1 MDLAIQSNGGQL
13 SKAELVSALSYAL
26 DLTEGQPEGH
36 GIRCCWIGMNV
47 GQELGLSDAEM
58 SDLYYTLLL
67 KDIGC
72 SSNAARICQLFLT
85 DDIAF
90 KRDIKIVDD
99 SLPQVLRFVLKHTG
113 LKANLAERFRTMVIA
128 LAQGEKVG
136 RELIE
141 TRCHRGA
148 DIVRQMRFS
157 EAVATGILHLDEHWD
172 GKGQPRGLTGTGIS
186 LFGRIALLT
195 QVVDVFHTSA
205 DADFALKEVEKR
217 SGRWFDPDLVAAFG
231 TVAARKSFWSTLA
244 SPRLDATVVAL
255 APRQDTEFV
264 DEEFLDSVAEAF
276 AQVVDSKSPFTH
288 GHSERVALFTDL
300 IAVELGLD
308 AEHRR
313 YLKRVALL
321 HDIGKLSV
329 SNQVLDKPGKL
340 DDEEWVA
347 IKRHPAFSEE
357 ILARVSVFQDLARIA
372 GAHHER
378 LDGNG
383 YPRGVKGEEICFDTR
398 ILTTADIFD
407 AMTADRPYRKAMPVS
422 KALDIMRADV
432 GTAIDARCFQALETV
447 MASFEGAIGG
457 PQPD

>member
-1 MDLAIQSNGGQL
+1 MDVAIQSNGDRL

-36 GIRCCWIGMNV
+36 SVRCCWIGMNV
-47 GQELGLSDAEM
+47 GRELGLSDGEM

-99 SLPQVLRFVLKHTG
+99 SLPQMLRFVLKHTG

-157 EAVATGILHLDEHWD
+157 EAVAGGILDLDEHWD
-172 GKGQPRGLTGTGIS
+172 GNGQPQRLSGTAIS
-186 LFGRIALLT
+186 LFGRIALLA
-195 QVVDVFHTSA
+195 QVVDVFRTSA
-205 DADFALKEVEKR
+205 DANFAVREVEKR
-217 SGRWFDPDLVAAFG
+217 SGRWFDPELVAAFG
-231 TVAARKSFWSTLA
+231 KVAVRKNFWSTLA
-244 SPRLDATVVAL
+244 SPEIEPIVISL
-255 APRQDTEFV
+255 APGNDAEAI
-264 DEEFLDSVAEAF
+264 DEDFLDNIAEAF

-300 IAVELGLD
+300 IAVELGFD

-321 HDIGKLSV
+321 HDIGKLGV

-340 DDEEWVA
+340 DDAEWAAV
-347 IKRHPAFSEE
+347 KRHPAFSEE

-378 LDGNG
+378 LDGKG
-383 YPRGVKGEEICFDTR
+383 YPRGLKGDAICFDTR

-422 KALDIMRADV
+422 KALDIMREGV
-432 GTAIDARCFQALETV
+432 GTATDARCFQALEAV
-447 MASFEGAIGG
+447 VANFDAVLA
-457 PQPD
+457 PHRD